1 MVGGYIESSGKSEV
15 RIMYIMRKTTANKL
29 LKAITDNL
37 VSVTSAVVN
46 HDEGIKEQISDEK
59 FKEDLEF
66 YTNSGIFADTIDFS
80 YEKIAEDKLSI
91 SIGKASCYCYDDI
104 DVTLQL
110 SDGVDMETATKE
122 LYEDLNERLSA

>member
-1 MVGGYIESSGKSEV
+1 
-15 RIMYIMRKTTANKL
+15 MRKTNANRL

-66 YTNSGIFADTIDFS
+66 YVNSGIFADTIDFS
-80 YEKIAEDKLSI
+80 YEKIAENKLHI
-91 SIGKASCYCYDDI
+91 AIGKAS
-104 DVTLQL
+104 
-110 SDGVDMETATKE
+110 
-122 LYEDLNERLSA
+122 

>member
-1 MVGGYIESSGKSEV
+1 
-15 RIMYIMRKTTANKL
+15 MRKTTANRL

-46 HDEGIKEQISDEK
+46 HDEGMKESISFEK

-66 YTNSGIFADTIDFS
+66 YINSGIFADTIDFS
-80 YEKIAEDKLSI
+80 YEKITEDKLLI

-110 SDGVDMETATKE
+110 SDDVDMETVTKQ
-122 LYEDLNERLSA
+122 LYENFDERLSA

>member
-1 MVGGYIESSGKSEV
+1 
-15 RIMYIMRKTTANKL
+15 MRKTNANRL

-46 HDEGIKEQISDEK
+46 HDKSGKEPILVEK

-66 YTNSGIFADTIDFS
+66 YINSGIFADTIDFT
-80 YEKIAEDKLSI
+80 YEKIAENELHI
-91 SIGKASCYCYDDI
+91 AIGKASCYCYDDI

-110 SDGVDMETATKE
+110 SDGVTMETVTKQ
-122 LYEDLNERLSA
+122 LYEDFSERLSA

>member
-29 LKAITDNL
+29 LKTITDNL

>member
-29 LKAITDNL
+29 LKAIADNL

>member
-1 MVGGYIESSGKSEV
+1 
-15 RIMYIMRKTTANKL
+15 MRSRRRTTASRL

-66 YTNSGIFADTIDFS
+66 YTNSGIFVDTIDFT
-80 YEKIAEDKLSI
+80 YEKIAENKLLI
-91 SIGKASCYCYDDI
+91 SIGKASCYFFDDI
-104 DVTLQL
+104 DMILQL
-110 SDGVDMETATKE
+110 SDGVTMETATKL
-122 LYEDLNERLSA
+122 LYEDLN

>member
-1 MVGGYIESSGKSEV
+1 
-15 RIMYIMRKTTANKL
+15 MRKTTANRL

-37 VSVTSAVVN
+37 VSVTSVVVN

-66 YTNSGIFADTIDFS
+66 YVNSGIFADTIDFS
-80 YEKIAEDKLSI
+80 YEKITEDKLHI
-91 SIGKASCYCYDDI
+91 AIGKASCYCYDDI

-110 SDGVDMETATKE
+110 SDDVDMETATKL
-122 LYEDLNERLSA
+122 LYKNFDEKWSA

>member
-1 MVGGYIESSGKSEV
+1 
-15 RIMYIMRKTTANKL
+15 MRKTTANRL

-37 VSVTSAVVN
+37 VLVTSAVVN
-46 HDEGIKEQISDEK
+46 HDEGMKELILVEK

-66 YTNSGIFADTIDFS
+66 YTNSGIFADTIDFT
-80 YEKIAEDKLSI
+80 YEKIAENKLHI

-110 SDGVDMETATKE
+110 SDGVTMETATKQ
-122 LYEDLNERLSA
+122 LYEDFSERLSA

>member
-1 MVGGYIESSGKSEV
+1 
-15 RIMYIMRKTTANKL
+15 MRKTTANRL

-46 HDEGIKEQISDEK
+46 HDEGMKEPISFEK

-66 YTNSGIFADTIDFS
+66 YVNSGIFADTIDFA
-80 YEKIAEDKLSI
+80 YEIAEGNLHI
-91 SIGKASCYCYDDI
+91 AIGKESCYCYDDI

-110 SDGVDMETATKE
+110 SDGVDMETVTKQ
-122 LYEDLNERLSA
+122 LYEDLNEKWSA

>member
-1 MVGGYIESSGKSEV
+1 
-15 RIMYIMRKTTANKL
+15 MRSRRRTTANRL

-66 YTNSGIFADTIDFS
+66 YVNSGIFADTIDFS
-80 YEKIAEDKLSI
+80 YEKITEDTLLI
-91 SIGKASCYCYDDI
+91 FIGKASCYCFDDI

-110 SDGVDMETATKE
+110 SDGVDMETATKL
-122 LYEDLNERLSA
+122 LYEDLNERSFPYRPTNITEVIQFE

>member
-1 MVGGYIESSGKSEV
+1 
-15 RIMYIMRKTTANKL
+15 MRSRRRTTANSL

-66 YTNSGIFADTIDFS
+66 YVNSGIFADTIDFS
-80 YEKIAEDKLSI
+80 YEKITEDKLLI
-91 SIGKASCYCYDDI
+91 FIGKASCYCFDDI

-110 SDGVDMETATKE
+110 SDGVDMETATKL

>member
-1 MVGGYIESSGKSEV
+1 
-15 RIMYIMRKTTANKL
+15 MRKTNANRL

-46 HDEGIKEQISDEK
+46 YDERGKEPISVEK

-66 YTNSGIFADTIDFS
+66 YTNSGIFADTIDFTF
-80 YEKIAEDKLSI
+80 EKISEDSI
-91 SIGKASCYCYDDI
+91 HIAIGKASCYCYDDI

-110 SDGVDMETATKE
+110 KDDVDMETVTKQ
-122 LYEDLNERLSA
+122 LYEDFSERLSA

>member
-1 MVGGYIESSGKSEV
+1 
-15 RIMYIMRKTTANKL
+15 MRSRRRTTANRL

-66 YTNSGIFADTIDFS
+66 YVNSGIFADTIDFS
-80 YEKIAEDKLSI
+80 YEKI
-91 SIGKASCYCYDDI
+91 
-104 DVTLQL
+104 T
-110 SDGVDMETATKE
+110 
-122 LYEDLNERLSA
+122 

>member
-1 MVGGYIESSGKSEV
+1 
-15 RIMYIMRKTTANKL
+15 MRKTNANKL

-66 YTNSGIFADTIDFS
+66 YVNSGIFADTIDFL
-80 YEKIAEDKLSI
+80 YEKIAEDKLLI

-110 SDGVDMETATKE
+110 GDGVDMETATKQ
-122 LYEDLNERLSA
+122 LYENFEEKWSV

>member
-1 MVGGYIESSGKSEV
+1 
-15 RIMYIMRKTTANKL
+15 MRKTTANKL

-46 HDEGIKEQISDEK
+46 HDEGIEPISVEK

-66 YTNSGIFADTIDFS
+66 YTNSGIFADTIDFT
-80 YEKIAEDKLSI
+80 YEKIAENKLHI
-91 SIGKASCYCYDDI
+91 AIGKASCYCFDDI

-110 SDGVDMETATKE
+110 SDGVDMETATKQ
-122 LYEDLNERLSA
+122 LYENFDEKWSA